1 MCLCSAQKTQ
11 TELAHFMRR
20 QNRNSQT
27 LNGKINRQNDL
38 LAFLMNQVQKLER
51 KLEAETAEKKL
62 LLYGR

>member
-1 MCLCSAQKTQ
+1 
-11 TELAHFMRR
+11 MRR

-51 KLEAETAEKKL
+51 KLEAETAENKFLKL
-62 LLYGR
+62 NMGTAHPRTNVH